1 MLQKSTLYIVI
12 LFPIILSTL
21 VYIIPILIMSLER
34 LFPIVISLFII
45 ALVAFYKK
53 KYMLG
58 VFFVIM
64 SILIYKINEAYK
76 IYDHVPEQ
84 ISVTYPPIS
93 FKMEPISGCKFAA
106 FKLTKSAANEIN
118 LKKDIF
124 FELAT
129 NTRWTEIQKYK
140 KWHQTPIPKSWFRQ
154 SGWINCY
161 DIDEI
166 LHLNIFDIMAR
177 HGSFYTTT
185 EKEFERLIIIP
196 SLEIAIYS
204 YGE

>member
-1 MLQKSTLYIVI
+1 MLQKSTFFIMI
-12 LFPIILSTL
+12 LFPITISILVFTM
-21 VYIIPILIMSLER
+21 PILIMVFDE
-34 LFPIVISLFII
+34 LFPIVISSFLI
-45 ALVAFYKK
+45 ALVTLYKK

-58 VFFVIM
+58 VFFLTIP
-64 SILIYKINEAYK
+64 IFFYKTHEAYK
-76 IYDHVPEQ
+76 LYDHVPVQ

-93 FKMEPISGCKFAA
+93 FASDPIGGCNFGV
-106 FKLTKSAANEIN
+106 FRLSKSAINEIN

-129 NTRWTEIQKYK
+129 NTRWTELPKYK
-140 KWHQTPIPKSWFRQ
+140 KWHKTPIPKSWFRQ

-166 LHLNIFDIMAR
+166 LHQNIFEIMAKN
-177 HGSFYTTT
+177 GSFYTTT
-185 EKEFERLIIIP
+185 ENEFERLIIIP